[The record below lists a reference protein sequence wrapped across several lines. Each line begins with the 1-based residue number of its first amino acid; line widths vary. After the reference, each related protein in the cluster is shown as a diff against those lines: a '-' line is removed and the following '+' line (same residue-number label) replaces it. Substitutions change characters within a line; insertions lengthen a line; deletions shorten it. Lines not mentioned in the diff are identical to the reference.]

1 MKFKTL
7 TGSLKR
13 LPRSKKYLIDWSKSS
28 RSKLQFE
35 TKQFLQSYWKNHV
48 VFEEFPMV
56 GTKMTFD
63 FYNAN
68 KKVAVEVQG
77 DQHTKYVPFFHGR
90 RSNFASQLRRDE
102 KKLQFCK
109 LNGIKLVE
117 IYSDDLLTTDI
128 FQNQGVY
135 L

>member
-13 LPRSKKYLIDWSKSS
+13 LPRPKNYLIKWGGKS

-35 TKQFLQSYWKNHV
+35 TKKFLQSYWKDHV
-48 VFEEFPMV
+48 VFEEFPMA

-68 KKVAVEVQG
+68 KKIAVEVQG

-109 LNGIKLVE
+109 LNRIKL
-117 IYSDDLLTTDI
+117 
-128 FQNQGVY
+128 
-135 L
+135 